1 MHYMAVYKR
10 YSEKMS
16 NNVEN
21 TFSELYFYL
30 SAGRFNINKGEAS
43 NQRRPK
49 TKKHAFLR
57 ATSKGNR
64 DFYVRMG
71 L

>member
-16 NNVEN
+16 NNFEN

-30 SAGRFNINKGEAS
+30 SAGRF
-43 NQRRPK
+43 
-49 TKKHAFLR
+49 
-57 ATSKGNR
+57 
-64 DFYVRMG
+64 
-71 L
+71 